1 MTNIISECCGVCSA
15 FVKARLILRGNTA
28 HMLKAEACVSHK
40 ALHVR
45 ATDQLWKGGRGGG
58 GGWAYGQIQKKGQ
71 PEQVLNCSPKRPEIL
86 EGGAQVYGTRH
97 CPLCVCRRH
106 SSVALL
112 DFILFY
118 LILSVPPISCSS
130 RDQRSQE
137 GTLLKRQRK
146 EKTNK
151 TQGQKLFN
159 PACGGFS
166 IQTAC
171 AAFTCTYEF

>member
-1 MTNIISECCGVCSA
+1 MSE
-15 FVKARLILRGNTA
+15 RLINC
-28 HMLKAEACVSHK
+28 E
-40 ALHVR
+40 
-45 ATDQLWKGGRGGG
+45 KGGWEV